1 MKNDLLFTSN
11 ESKKRG
17 YILLFLVVLIISVF
31 IGLIIKKNSKGEKS
45 YVKLKASVR
54 LDNEKI
60 IFTNKDT
67 FDYIDAVMYVN
78 NYYKLSGF
86 SIKSGETNTFWTVQF
101 FHPHGRN
108 MGPNEKAYSFSI
120 TCDLYNEEKGIYQS
134 KLK

>member
-1 MKNDLLFTSN
+1 MKNNILFTSREN
-11 ESKKRG
+11 RTPS
-17 YILLFLVVLIISVF
+17 YILLFSVVLIIIVL
-31 IGLIIKKNSKGEKS
+31 IGLTVKKNSQGEKS

-67 FDYIDAVMYVN
+67 FDYVNAIIYVN

-86 SIKSGETNTFWTVQF
+86 SIKSGETYTFWPVQF

-108 MGPNEKAYSFSI
+108 MGSNEKAYSFSI
-120 TCDLYNEEKGIYQS
+120 ICDLYDEEKGVYQS
-134 KLK
+134 KLD